1 MLTQL
6 ASLRQ
11 TVSCTY
17 VLNPRR
23 ENAGIPSSCAPCAES
38 VSRSSLRLCQAFGT
52 VQTVFLQP
60 LTFLKSNDT
69 NAWFC
74 PAADAG
80 CRLGFGCGS
89 PDRTPSILE
98 HKRRRGCACGLRRG
112 GLSQVGQGDD
122 GVSGVHG
129 GVDGRGVSVCQQS
142 APQGVLE
149 GFPEVRPTQF
159 GGYCSCAVAH
169 GYTAPVDAK
178 DAWEVY
184 RGKLY
189 LNFSANIHK
198 QWIEQQD
205 YNIQRGVENWP
216 QLAGERGWVIA
227 SKVQQ
232 LAKPLV
238 ENETVDRVRRW
249 FESKIFK
256 D

>member
-89 PDRTPSILE
+89 PDRTPAILE
-98 HKRRRGCACGLRRG
+98 HKRQRGCACGLRRG
-112 GLSQVGQGDD
+112 GLSQVGKGDD

-129 GVDGRGVSVCQQS
+129 GVDAGVFLFANKAHLKAFLKDSRKYAPHSLGLLQLRGRTR
-142 APQGVLE
+142 LH
-149 GFPEVRPTQF
+149 RP
-159 GGYCSCAVAH
+159 G
-169 GYTAPVDAK
+169 
-178 DAWEVY
+178 
-184 RGKLY
+184 
-189 LNFSANIHK
+189 
-198 QWIEQQD
+198 
-205 YNIQRGVENWP
+205 
-216 QLAGERGWVIA
+216 
-227 SKVQQ
+227 
-232 LAKPLV
+232 
-238 ENETVDRVRRW
+238 
-249 FESKIFK
+249 
-256 D
+256 